1 MTTELYVGN
10 LSSNTTE
17 EELRTLFAPAGEI
30 TEVIVM
36 LDPDTG
42 RSKGFGFVGMK
53 TFIEAKEAIERFN
66 GHMLDNHKLAVK
78 KSANVVEM
86 PLKGAS
92 GGSLRN
98 FRGGGR
104 GRM

>member
-17 EELRTLFAPAGEI
+17 DELRILFEPVGEI

-42 RSKGFGFVGMK
+42 LSQGYGYVNF
-53 TFIEAKEAIERFN
+53 TTITAAQEAIKRLN
-66 GHMLDNHKLAVK
+66 GHSLDRHKLVVQ
-78 KSANVVEM
+78 KSSGIPAH
-86 PLKGAS
+86 PLMGVS

-98 FRGGGR
+98 FRAGGR
-104 GRM
+104 GRI

>member
-17 EELRTLFAPAGEI
+17 DELHALFEPVGEI

-42 RSKGFGFVGMK
+42 LSQGYGYVNFT
-53 TFIEAKEAIERFN
+53 TFAAAQEAIKRLN
-66 GHMLDNHKLAVK
+66 GHSLDRHKLVVQ
-78 KSANVVEM
+78 KSTSIPAH
-86 PLKGAS
+86 PLMGVS

-98 FRGGGR
+98 FRAGGR
-104 GRM
+104 GRI

>member
-17 EELRTLFAPAGEI
+17 DEIRELFAPAGEI

-36 LDPDTG
+36 LDPETG
-42 RSKGFGFVGMK
+42 HSKGFGYVNMK
-53 TFIEAKEAIERFN
+53 TFIGAKDAIELVN
-66 GHMLDNHKLAVK
+66 GKMLDSHKLDVK
-78 KSANVVEM
+78 KSGSLGGL
-86 PLKGAS
+86 PLKGSA